1 MRAERVH
8 LGRARE
14 SSRVKGAFRSLGL
27 PSLIAGIA
35 ASAVAFAPESGGSS
49 ALSADPALS
58 SGRLIAS
65 VFETIHSQT
74 DENHSSASSQIPN
87 VRLTSLEPD
96 FMTGAVSAARE
107 GETTGPVRPKDRA
120 YFDQRFNSSFG
131 ERFLSFDE
139 RFAVTMESDR
149 PRTMPAAE
157 PGRGKWAPPEPPK
170 RQNARVTMLA
180 PAAGAT
186 AVTRGSVAASKP
198 TRPADARSDAAS
210 ADPGVRTAIYD
221 ITARMV
227 YLPNGEK
234 LEAHSGLGEHM
245 DDPRSVGVKNRGAT
259 PPNVYQLSLRERL
272 FHGDRAIRL
281 TPVEPDKMFGRE
293 GILAHS
299 YLLGPN
305 GESNGCVSI
314 GDYSKFLD
322 AFLNGEI
329 DRLVV
334 VERLAEPPVAKTG
347 IGWLPGRLKA
357 LFKWS

>member
-1 MRAERVH
+1 MRVEHVH
-8 LGRARE
+8 FGLPRG
-14 SSRVKGAFRSLGL
+14 SSRVRRYLRSLGL
-27 PSLIAGIA
+27 PSVIAGIA
-35 ASAVAFAPESGGSS
+35 ASAVTFAPVSRG
-49 ALSADPALS
+49 APALS
-58 SGRLIAS
+58 SDPGSPSGHLIAS
-65 VFETIHSQT
+65 IVGTVYLQT
-74 DENHSSASSQIPN
+74 DEHRSSANSHLPK
-87 VRLTSLEPD
+87 VRLVSLEPD
-96 FMTGAVSAARE
+96 FMPRTVSAASE
-107 GETTGPVRPKDRA
+107 GQMTGPVGPKDLA
-120 YFDQRFNSSFG
+120 YFDRRFSSSFD
-131 ERFLSFDE
+131 EQFSSFDE
-139 RFAVTMESDR
+139 RFAATMESDP
-149 PRTMPAAE
+149 PRTLPAAE
-157 PGRGKWAPPEPPK
+157 PGRGSWAPPESPK
-170 RQNARVTMLA
+170 RQNARMAMLA
-180 PAAGAT
+180 PVAA
-186 AVTRGSVAASKP
+186 AVTRGPVAAQ
-198 TRPADARSDAAS
+198 ADASGRCAKCAAS
-210 ADPGVRTAIYD
+210 ADPGTRTAIYD
-221 ITARMV
+221 ITARVV

-314 GDYSKFLD
+314 SDYPKFLD

-357 LFKWS
+357 LLKWS